1 MTLQSLHLAPHA
13 PWVWLALASL
23 ALLALGV
30 WAYRFAV
37 PPLPALARRALPL
50 LRILSLL
57 LLVWLLAQPVLERGR
72 GSGSTHVA
80 VLVDRS
86 WSMDLPAGEKGGQ
99 TRAQLAD
106 AAARDLVQS
115 LRARAVVRELPFA
128 GRLGDD
134 STFQQSRG
142 STALG
147 GALAELSR
155 SPQGQDLDGVVVVS
169 DGIVNAGDDPVT
181 AARALGVPVSTVLV
195 GAAGT
200 RDRAVLEVEA
210 PATARVGERTPV
222 RVRLSGTGSAAP
234 LVVHLFDQGREIA
247 HAQLPAPVSGAEATA
262 ELLAVPSRPGLALW
276 TASVDSVPGEITT
289 SNNQRQVALEVT
301 PGRLGVLVISATL
314 DWDLTFVRRAL
325 AGDSSLALD
334 TRVHQGGAWRG
345 LEHARAGAPAPADLR
360 GRAVV
365 VLAGIAPAEI
375 GPEFDRAVIAFA
387 RSGGGLLLLGGGPPG
402 LRRFSAGA
410 SGAELGVNDAGGA
423 RSAGPAPTAEAREV
437 LSWDD
442 DPARGDRA
450 WRAAAPLSDV
460 SSVRPG
466 GGDRVLLAAGDGGSP
481 LMMAR
486 RIGRGQ
492 ALYVNGTGLWRWSLA
507 GLDEFS
513 GDRGRRLWRRVI
525 RWLAEPVQGEPL
537 RVRPEQW
544 LAARGEPVRLMA
556 SLQDAEFR
564 PLAGAQVEG
573 EVEDAGGRL
582 RRITF
587 APREAGSYV
596 ATVSDL
602 PPGRYRVRA
611 RATRA
616 GREVG
621 NSAAE
626 FAVDRWSLE
635 EARTEP
641 DSSTLAAVAAA
652 AGGRWV
658 PATNR
663 GRDIRSLPIRALA
676 HARTESVRL
685 WESPWLFAMVV
696 GALSLEWAWRRR
708 RGLP

>member
-1 MTLQSLHLAPHA
+1 LHLAPHA

-23 ALLALGV
+23 VLLSLGV

-37 PPLPALARRALPL
+37 PPLPALARRALPF

-57 LLVWLLAQPVLERGR
+57 VLVWLLAQPVLERGR
-72 GSGSTHVA
+72 GHDSTKLA

-86 WSMDLPAGEKGGQ
+86 WSMDLPAGDKDGR
-99 TRAQLAD
+99 TRAQVAD

-115 LRARAVVRELPFA
+115 LRTRAVVRELPFA

-195 GAAGT
+195 GNGGT

-222 RVRLSGTGSAAP
+222 RVRLSGTGSPAP

-262 ELLAVPSRPGLALW
+262 ELMAVPTRPGLAVW
-276 TASVDSVPGEITT
+276 TAAVDSVPGEITT
-289 SNNQRQVALEVT
+289 ANNQRQVALEVT
-301 PGRLGVLVISATL
+301 PGQLGVLVISTSL

-325 AGDSSLALD
+325 SGDSSLALD
-334 TRVHQGGAWRG
+334 SRVRQGGAWQG
-345 LEHARAGAPAPADLR
+345 IEHPHAGAPTAADLR
-360 GRAVV
+360 GHAVV
-365 VLAGIAPAEI
+365 VLDGIAPAEL
-375 GPEFDRAVIAFA
+375 GPEFDRALISFA
-387 RSGGGLLLLGGGPPG
+387 RSGGGLLLFGGTSPG
-402 LRRFSAGA
+402 LKRYSTGA
-410 SGAELGVNDAGGA
+410 SGAELGVNDAGGT
-423 RSAGPAPTAEAREV
+423 RSASPSPTAEAREV

-442 DPARGDRA
+442 DAARGDRA
-450 WRAAAPLSDV
+450 WHAAAPLSDV

-466 GGDRVLLAAGDGGSP
+466 AGDRVLLAASDGGSP

-507 GLDEFS
+507 SADEFS
-513 GDRGRRLWRRVI
+513 GDRGRRLWRNVI

-564 PLAGAQVEG
+564 PLAGAQVSG
-573 EVEDAGGRL
+573 EVEDAGGRT

-587 APREAGSYV
+587 TPREAGSYV

-602 PPGRYRVRA
+602 APGRYRVRA

-616 GREVG
+616 GKEVG
-621 NSAAE
+621 SSAAE

-635 EARTEP
+635 EARAEP
-641 DSSTLAAVAAA
+641 DSATLAAVAAA

-658 PATNR
+658 PAANR